1 MINDPLAADIHE
13 EFITITKFLP
23 VDVFAIVMK
32 KNPQQIHA
40 GLLCDVYINGN
51 QLMKEIIFHIDYTWE
66 LIVCETK
73 VNLSRLKIDEQF
85 SFSEASVKNVCEL
98 VSKLK
103 LCNGDSKTD
112 IANLEENRVL
122 FSENWGSP
130 DGTNT
135 KVIRSIRCHRVL
147 PVTSLVSVCIGC
159 RKNIYM
165 YIQKH
170 VQCTKNVYSGD
181 KENQN

>member
-1 MINDPLAADIHE
+1 MINDPHAADIHE
-13 EFITITKFLP
+13 DFSAITKFLP
-23 VDVFAIVMK
+23 VGVFVMK
-32 KNPQQIHA
+32 KTPLQIHA
-40 GLLCDVYINGN
+40 GLLCDVYINRN
-51 QLMKEIIFHIDYTWE
+51 QLLKEIIFHIDYTWE
-66 LIVCETK
+66 LIVCQTK

-112 IANLEENRVL
+112 IANLNLEENSVL
-122 FSENWGSP
+122 SRENWGSS

-135 KVIRSIRCHRVL
+135 KVIRSIQCCRVL

-165 YIQKH
+165 QK
-170 VQCTKNVYSGD
+170 QCI
-181 KENQN
+181 

>member
-1 MINDPLAADIHE
+1 MKEVLAQKQRLWVF
-13 EFITITKFLP
+13 FITKTPTGKNLVMALKSSCISAAWGSLITFMVSPLYTVP
-23 VDVFAIVMK
+23 DFWE
-32 KNPQQIHA
+32 N
-40 GLLCDVYINGN
+40 LLHDLNR
-51 QLMKEIIFHIDYTWE
+51 IDTWE
-66 LIVCETK
+66 LIVCQTK

-112 IANLEENRVL
+112 ITNLNLEENSVL
-122 FSENWGSP
+122 SRENWGSS

-135 KVIRSIRCHRVL
+135 KVIRSIQCRRVL

-159 RKNIYM
+159 RKN
-165 YIQKH
+165 
-170 VQCTKNVYSGD
+170 
-181 KENQN
+181 